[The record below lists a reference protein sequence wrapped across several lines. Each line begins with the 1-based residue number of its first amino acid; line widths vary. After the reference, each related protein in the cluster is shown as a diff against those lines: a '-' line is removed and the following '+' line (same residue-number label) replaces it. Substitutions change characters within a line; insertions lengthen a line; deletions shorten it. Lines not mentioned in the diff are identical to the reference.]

1 MTIVMP
7 QKERALCL
15 KGGPH
20 AGKTASLVAHAQ
32 ELLQGGTEPK
42 SIRIICGAPASIPLF
57 QAALPEIAVS
67 TAQDFAL
74 SILAFTKQRHRL
86 LCPYEEQM
94 LFEDLR
100 TTGLPQKQLRAVLD
114 FLFASIAA
122 CKDWEDGWIEMCEE
136 RLVYETLMANL
147 AFIEGVC
154 APEVAN
160 LAAVQLRDNS
170 DAQKA
175 FSVAHVLVDDY
186 GLLSRSAQILC
197 GLAAQQSLTAAA
209 QPRLCLAASERYPN
223 PQGID
228 EFMAF
233 YPNAEEE
240 LLSGSAPQVPKQRVS
255 YPSVKEEFSGI
266 VQVAKSSLATHRSM
280 AVVGTNAQWR
290 ANMRAA
296 LQHAGLSTTSPEKV
310 LRARAFDDEN
320 TCTLLAADAL
330 GKLARNPADGVAL
343 RCLYGLG
350 DYLAHSAELKRLR
363 EENPHKTLA
372 QLHMEIP
379 LKFVEENM
387 ARYAPAAT
395 LDEERDTSAL
405 CTAAT
410 DGAQLIDPQKLAAE
424 QTIYVCA
431 PEDLFGYSFD
441 VVVFGGYLQGWVPQL
456 AYFNAVGAHKEKLF
470 QDALLKRDC
479 AQHSAKKE
487 IYLTSFDECPLEFA
501 EALGLHYGHIRLKH
515 GVRVCELLPFEE

>member
-1 MTIVMP
+1 MNIAMP

-15 KGGPH
+15 RGGPH
-20 AGKTASLVAHAQ
+20 AGKTASLIARAQ
-32 ELLQGGTEPK
+32 ELLHSGVAPENMRIVCGT
-42 SIRIICGAPASIPLF
+42 PASIPFF
-57 QAALPEIAVS
+57 QAALPEVAAS
-67 TAQDFAL
+67 TAQNFAL
-74 SILAFTKQRHRL
+74 SILARTKQRHRL
-86 LCPYEEQM
+86 LCPYEEQI

-122 CKDWEDGWIEMCEE
+122 CQDWEDGWIEMREE

-160 LAAVQLRDNS
+160 LAAVQLRDNH

-175 FSVAHVLVDDY
+175 FGVAHMLVDDY

-197 GLAAQQSLTAAA
+197 GLAAQQSFTVVA
-209 QPRLCLAASERYPN
+209 QPQLCLAASERYPN

-228 EFMAF
+228 EFLIF
-233 YPNAEEE
+233 YPNAEKE
-240 LLSGSAPQVPKQRVS
+240 LLSGSAPQAHEQRVS
-255 YPSVKEEFSGI
+255 YASVKEEFSGI
-266 VQVAKSSLATHRSM
+266 VQLAKSSLATHRSM
-280 AVVGTNAQWR
+280 AIVGANAQWR
-290 ANMRAA
+290 ANMHTA

-320 TCTLLAADAL
+320 TCKLIAADAL
-330 GKLARNPADGVAL
+330 GKLACNPADGVAL

-350 DYLAHSAELKRLR
+350 DYLARSTDLKRLR
-363 EENPHKTLA
+363 EANPRQTLA
-372 QLHMEIP
+372 QLHAGTP
-379 LKFVEENM
+379 LEFVKENI
-387 ARYAPAAT
+387 ARYAPAAA
-395 LDEERDTSAL
+395 LDAEAHEPAL
-405 CTAAT
+405 YANEANGT
-410 DGAQLIDPQKLAAE
+410 QPIDPQHLAAE
-424 QTIYVCA
+424 QTVYVSA

-456 AYFNAVGAHKEKLF
+456 AYFNAVGARKEKLF
-470 QDALLKRDC
+470 QDALFKRDC
-479 AQHSAKKE
+479 AQHSANKE
-487 IYLTSFDECPLEFA
+487 VYFTSFNECPLEFA
-501 EALGLHYGHIRLKH
+501 ETLGLHYGHIRLKN